1 MQMYNPQ
8 VFPIANHWQLRDAV
22 LSHLVQGIHHQGIL
36 FNGLGMG
43 SHDLGGLYL
52 LNVGVF
58 HQHTTQVTI
67 GDDAQ
72 KLFILHHHSG
82 TQTLV
87 GHLNDDT
94 SEAVVR
100 SDLRTFVPDVQIFY
114 TEIELLAQGT
124 TRMELGEVLR
134 RKAATPH

>member
-8 VFPIANHWQLRDAV
+8 IFPIANHWQLRDAV
-22 LSHLVQGIHHQGIL
+22 FPHLVQGIHHQGIL
-36 FNGLGMG
+36 VNGLGMG
-43 SHDLGGLYL
+43 SHDLGGLHL

-100 SDLRTFVPDVQIFY
+100 PDLGAFVPDIQVLHAK
-114 TEIELLAQGT
+114 IELLAQGT
-124 TRMELGEVLR
+124 ARMELGKVLSGE
-134 RKAATPH
+134 AATPH